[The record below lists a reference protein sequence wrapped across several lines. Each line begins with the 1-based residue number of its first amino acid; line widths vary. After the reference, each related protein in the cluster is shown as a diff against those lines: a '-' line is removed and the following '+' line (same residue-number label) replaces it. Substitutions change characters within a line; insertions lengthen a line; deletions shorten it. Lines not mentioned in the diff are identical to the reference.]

1 MDIVLGNLF
10 DFLCKFIFI
19 FCLLIL
25 LELNVLEN
33 MKIEDRRRM
42 YKVVESNF
50 LVIIF
55 FKDMGFLVR
64 EFLCLVLLYNDY
76 ILCIG

>member
-55 FKDMGFLVR
+55 F
-64 EFLCLVLLYNDY
+64 
-76 ILCIG
+76 